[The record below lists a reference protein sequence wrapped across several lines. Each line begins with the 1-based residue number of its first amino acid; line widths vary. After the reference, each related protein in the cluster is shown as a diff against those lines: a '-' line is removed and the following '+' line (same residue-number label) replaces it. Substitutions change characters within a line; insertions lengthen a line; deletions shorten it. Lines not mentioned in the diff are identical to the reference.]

1 MIPNA
6 RLQPFV
12 RRGRRVLCSALLA
25 GLALAPGLA
34 PAVAMAAPR
43 DPICAVTL
51 GTPVLNIDD
60 VVQAFEPNDGVG
72 SGVATFNVTLSALPA
87 AGPVSVHFATAP
99 VASSETNGEPATPG
113 SDFVSTSGDLDFR
126 CGEPLTKQIHVTIV
140 DDGLDGDSTHLY
152 EVYQVDLSLPV
163 NAIFG
168 NSVATGE
175 IVDTDA
181 LPPPNYCLPPNCR
194 LQPR

>member
-1 MIPNA
+1 PHHPRTGRGHTTRTTVRRPRAEPDVLRTRCRRTKHQRGESSMIPNA

-43 DPICAVTL
+43 DPISAVTL
-51 GTPVLNIDD
+51 GTPARNIDD
-60 VVQAFEPNDGVG
+60 VVRRFEPHGGVG

-152 EVYQVDLSLPV
+152 
-163 NAIFG
+163 
-168 NSVATGE
+168 
-175 IVDTDA
+175 
-181 LPPPNYCLPPNCR
+181 
-194 LQPR
+194 